1 MNMVIF
7 LNRYLFK
14 LWLQPQ
20 LKAIG
25 FSVPVD
31 VSNNYVD
38 YRLGNKVYIKL
49 KDQYTDIKYGSL
61 RIGSLYVSSFNIGGV
76 GRLSQN
82 DYKNIAGFLYQ
93 RNG

>member
-1 MNMVIF
+1 VIEAYVVSTDEYGNF
-7 LNRYLFK
+7 FK
-14 LWLQPQ
+14 SISFQTLATATT
-20 LKAIG
+20 KAIG

-61 RIGSLYVSSFNIGGV
+61 RIGSLYV
-76 GRLSQN
+76 
-82 DYKNIAGFLYQ
+82 
-93 RNG
+93 